1 MNEKSNLHQVEHER
15 VMHYKY
21 LIMFLRILSM
31 HRCQDHYMGSPKAGG
46 TMINPFSHFKRINS
60 PHTSIHPSFLSTL
73 PSSWV
78 KVQLSFVVLSL
89 SAPLQSLRGLVLD
102 WGRARVGGNVGE
114 IEQVLPPLTLSRV
127 HLFLR
132 PGGEEVRAL
141 VKGLEAWIKKKSG
154 HSLPVRPN
162 HELVDTL
169 LTTTNHWLAN
179 SNMLVFCTFDRNFLS
194 NAICIQDC
202 IHFTNSNYPGNHTQ
216 PCHLKHSGVWKC
228 PFSDYRDEPK
238 HYNHMTNIRLVLA
251 LLL

>member
-114 IEQVLPPLTLSRV
+114 IEQVLPP
-127 HLFLR
+127 
-132 PGGEEVRAL
+132 P
-141 VKGLEAWIKKKSG
+141 
-154 HSLPVRPN
+154 HSLQSPSLPASWRRG
-162 HELVDTL
+162 
-169 LTTTNHWLAN
+169 
-179 SNMLVFCTFDRNFLS
+179 SQS
-194 NAICIQDC
+194 
-202 IHFTNSNYPGNHTQ
+202 
-216 PCHLKHSGVWKC
+216 SGKGIRGLDQKEER
-228 PFSDYRDEPK
+228 PFSPCEAKPWIGRHFVNNNQP
-238 HYNHMTNIRLVLA
+238 LA
-251 LLL
+251 C